1 MYTKVEC
8 YKKKNLGFSIWIY
21 LFGFSRCN
29 GLIINHLKAATVSDR
44 KVHKL
49 AKKWQH
55 VCIFLLC
62 KKTMYQNFGKILD
75 RSKNSVNYK
84 SRPILDESGFHR

>member
-1 MYTKVEC
+1 MG
-8 YKKKNLGFSIWIY
+8 LG
-21 LFGFSRCN
+21 LNR
-29 GLIINHLKAATVSDR
+29 LKAETVSDR

-49 AKKWQH
+49 AKKWQY

-62 KKTMYQNFGKILD
+62 KKTLFQNFGKVLD

-84 SRPILDESGFHR
+84 SRPKLDESGSLRQELVSSLILDTAL

>member
-1 MYTKVEC
+1 M
-8 YKKKNLGFSIWIY
+8 
-21 LFGFSRCN
+21 
-29 GLIINHLKAATVSDR
+29 SDR

-49 AKKWQH
+49 AKKWQY

-84 SRPILDESGFHR
+84 SRPILDESGSLRKAGFIANSRHCTIEISRN